1 MRRYI
6 FLGVF
11 WLGLLWVICGCD
23 TDKFL
28 GYDYQ
33 AERVDHATTIN
44 GAVRNI
50 FTEAPVARVRIDIG
64 GQIAF
69 TNNRGQFGMI
79 YQSGEDEALSRPIPV
94 RLSATNYFDFDTVLV
109 IYPRD
114 NRLDV
119 RMVYAAPIIQSASL
133 ADSICTA
140 QIMDY
145 QGVEDIDS
153 VISVGF
159 YFLDETDSVFSH
171 RILMGQIDT
180 IDDYAAV
187 YRSIV
192 PDSLNGAGLIRPR
205 YNIIAVDKSG
215 FRDEIAFFSK

>member
-1 MRRYI
+1 MRQYI
-6 FLGVF
+6 FPGILWF
-11 WLGLLWVICGCD
+11 CLLAAVCGCD

-33 AERVDHATTIN
+33 AERVDNATTIN

-50 FTEAPVARVRIDIG
+50 FTGAPVARVRVDIG

-94 RLSATNYFDFDTVLV
+94 RLSAMNYFDFDTVLV

-114 NRLDV
+114 NRLDA

-133 ADSICTA
+133 VDSICTA
-140 QIMDY
+140 RIMDY

-171 RILMGQIDT
+171 PVVMEQIDT
-180 IDDYAAV
+180 IDDFAAL
-187 YRSIV
+187 YRSII
-192 PDSLNGAGLIRPR
+192 PDSLNGAALIRPR